1 VAVARALG
9 WARAKADNHLFA
21 FLHDARVS
29 DVAAVLLIAH
39 APLASAL
46 HTVAGHCFAEK
57 GHLFEAID
65 VDPSMSA
72 DAVESLAREAITRLD
87 EPEILILTDVFG
99 ATPCNA
105 AQRLADGVST
115 RVVAGVNVPM
125 LWRSLCYL
133 AEPLDALVARA
144 VAGATQGVMQVAHT
158 RPQNQIQSPPSNDPN
173 NSRHQQ

>member
-1 VAVARALG
+1 M
-9 WARAKADNHLFA
+9 
-21 FLHDARVS
+21 
-29 DVAAVLLIAH
+29 AAVLLIAH

-46 HTVAGHCFAEK
+46 LSVAGHCYAEK

-65 VDPSMSA
+65 VEPSMSA
-72 DAVESLAREAITRLD
+72 ETVEALAREALGRLNA
-87 EPEILILTDVFG
+87 PEVLVLTDVFG
-99 ATPCNA
+99 ATPCNV
-105 AQRLADGVST
+105 AQRLSDGVNV

-133 AEPLDALVARA
+133 AEPLDALVTRA
-144 VAGATQGVMQVAHT
+144 VAGASQGVMQVAHT